1 MTIHLEGKHVILRP
15 LASTDAADLWKN
27 TGGDEGLWK
36 WVLTTFPIPTSQVEM
51 QNLVNGL
58 IEQDKKGD
66 RICFAV
72 YSKAHGE
79 VVGSTS
85 YLAIDEVNK
94 SREIGSTFYGEVAR
108 RTAINTECKYLLMQY
123 AFETLG
129 CERVQIKAD
138 NTNQR
143 SLTAI
148 ARLGVTQEGVL
159 RHDRKRRDGSWR
171 NAVYHSALS
180 HEWPEIKKHLENLLN
195 PGL

>member
-1 MTIHLEGKHVILRP
+1 MTITLEGKHAILRTI
-15 LASTDAADLWKN
+15 SHTDAPDLWKN

-36 WVLTTFPIPTSQVEM
+36 WVLTNLPIPNSESEM
-51 QNLVNGL
+51 QNLVDTL

-66 RICFAV
+66 RVCFAV

-85 YLAIDEVNK
+85 YLAIDEANK

-123 AFETLG
+123 AFETLD

-138 NTNQR
+138 NTNER
-143 SLTAI
+143 SLAAI
-148 ARLGVTQEGVL
+148 ARLGVTKEGEL

-171 NAVYHSALS
+171 NAVYHSVLS
-180 HEWPEIKKHLENLLN
+180 AEWPEIKKLLEKLLN
-195 PGL
+195 PPV

>member
-1 MTIHLEGKHVILRP
+1 MNIHLEGKHVILRP
-15 LASTDAADLWKN
+15 MQLSDAKDLWKN

-36 WVLTTFPIPTSQVEM
+36 WVLTTMPIPTNENEM
-51 QNLVNGL
+51 QTLVATL
-58 IEQDKKGD
+58 IEQDSKGD
-66 RICFAV
+66 RVCFAV

-85 YLAIDEVNK
+85 YLAIDNANK

-108 RTAINTECKYLLMQY
+108 RSAINTECKYLLMQY

-138 NTNQR
+138 NTNER

-148 ARLGVTQEGVL
+148 ARLGVKREGEL
-159 RHDRKRRDGSWR
+159 RHDRLRRDGTWR
-171 NAVYHSALS
+171 NAVYFSAIS
-180 HEWPEIKKHLENLLN
+180 AEWPALKKHLVDLLN
-195 PGL
+195 PAM

>member
-1 MTIHLEGKHVILRP
+1 MEIHLEGKHVILRTIT
-15 LASTDAADLWKN
+15 SRDAADLWKN
-27 TGGDEGLWK
+27 TGGDETLWK
-36 WVLTTFPIPTSQVEM
+36 WVLTNMPIPQSEEELQS
-51 QNLVNGL
+51 LVDTL
-58 IEQDKKGD
+58 IEQDRKGD
-66 RICFAV
+66 RVCFAV

-85 YLAIDEVNK
+85 YLAIDEANK

-123 AFETLG
+123 AFESLG

-138 NTNQR
+138 NTNER
-143 SLTAI
+143 SLAAI
-148 ARLGVTQEGVL
+148 ARLGVTKEGEL

-171 NAVYHSALS
+171 NAVYHSVLS
-180 HEWPEIKKHLENLLN
+180 EEWPQIKQHLEKLLN